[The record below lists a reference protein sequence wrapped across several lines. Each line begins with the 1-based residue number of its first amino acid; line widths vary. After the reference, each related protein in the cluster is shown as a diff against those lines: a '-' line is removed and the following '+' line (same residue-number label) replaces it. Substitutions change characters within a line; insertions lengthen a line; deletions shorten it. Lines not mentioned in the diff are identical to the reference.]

1 MAIDY
6 EKLKKIACDIR
17 VDIIKETFHAGS
29 GHPGGSLSA
38 ADILTFLYFQELNI
52 DPANPKKEDRD
63 KFVLSKG
70 HASPVLYAA
79 LAHRGYF
86 PKDDLVT
93 FRKLGSKLQGHPD
106 MKKVPGVEMS
116 TGSLGQGFS
125 VSVGMAIANKLDHKP
140 GRVYALLGDGEL
152 QEGIVWEAAMAA
164 AHYKLDNLTAIV
176 DWNGLQIDGKNEDV
190 MTVAPIDEKFKSFG
204 FHVINI
210 DGHSFK
216 EIEEAMAEARE
227 TKGRPTAI
235 IAKTVKGK
243 GVSFMENNA
252 GWHGKAPNEE
262 EARKAVAELGGE
274 W

>member
-1 MAIDY
+1 MATDY
-6 EKLKKIACDIR
+6 ERLKKIANDIR
-17 VDIIKETFHAGS
+17 IDIIKQTFHAAS

-38 ADILTFLYFQELNI
+38 ADILTVLYFQEMNI
-52 DPANPKKEDRD
+52 DPAEPKKEDRD

-79 LAHRGYF
+79 LAHRGFF
-86 PKDDLVT
+86 PKEELT
-93 FRKLGSKLQGHPD
+93 GFRRLGSILQGHPD
-106 MKKVPGVEMS
+106 TKKVPGVEMS

-125 VSVGMAIANKLDHKP
+125 ASVGMALANKIDGKP

-164 AHYKLDNLTAIV
+164 AHYKLDNLAIFV
-176 DWNGLQIDGKNEDV
+176 DWNGLQIDGKNDDV
-190 MTVAPIDEKFKSFG
+190 MTVTPVDGKFESFG
-204 FHVINI
+204 FHVIRI

-216 EIEEAMAEARE
+216 EIGDALAEARS
-227 TKGRPTAI
+227 TKGKPTAI

-243 GVSFMENNA
+243 GVSFMEDNY